1 MLSAWPVKVREFGMT
16 TRRMAKAS
24 EAIRE
29 TVSTTILFELK
40 DPRVKNVTV
49 LRAEAAG
56 DMKTAKVYI
65 SVMGDPK
72 KQSLC
77 MHGLESARGFIQSKL
92 ADRLQ
97 TRYTPILK
105 FILDPGVQFSA
116 ATSRLLKEIESESLP
131 SDETNEAAAEASDDE
146 DEGEDDDNEDA
157 ENDAL
162 TAADHELGAQDGP

>member
-1 MLSAWPVKVREFGMT
+1 MT

-49 LRAEAAG
+49 LRAEASA
-56 DMKTAKVYI
+56 DMKTAKVYV
-65 SVMGDPK
+65 SVMGDAK

-97 TRYTPILK
+97 TRYTPVLK
-105 FILDPGVQFSA
+105 FILDPGVKLSA
-116 ATSRLLKEIESESLP
+116 ITAQLLKESEVGSAT
-131 SDETNEAAAEASDDE
+131 SETTD
-146 DEGEDDDNEDA
+146 EDDDELGDEESSTTDDEA
-157 ENDAL
+157 M
-162 TAADHELGAQDGP
+162 TAAEEEAGAQDGP

>member
-1 MLSAWPVKVREFGMT
+1 MT
-16 TRRMAKAS
+16 TRRVAKAS

-49 LRAEAAG
+49 LRAEAAA
-56 DMKTAKVYI
+56 DMKTAKVYV

-116 ATSRLLKEIESESLP
+116 ATSRLLKEIESHPLPLGAATETDESA
-131 SDETNEAAAEASDDE
+131 DGSDDE
-146 DEGEDDDNEDA
+146 EDDDDA
-157 ENDAL
+157 NAEKRAL
-162 TAADHELGAQDGP
+162 TAADKESGAQDGP

>member
-1 MLSAWPVKVREFGMT
+1 MT

-49 LRAEAAG
+49 IRAEAAA
-56 DMKTAKVYI
+56 DMKTAKVYV

-97 TRYTPILK
+97 TRYTPVLK
-105 FILDPGVQFSA
+105 FVLDPGVQFSA
-116 ATSRLLKEIESESLP
+116 VTSRLLKELDVAPVPSSESGEALE
-131 SDETNEAAAEASDDE
+131 DEAEADDDHDDE
-146 DEGEDDDNEDA
+146 MNDALDA
-157 ENDAL
+157 ENDAS
-162 TAADHELGAQDGP
+162 TVDDKLGAQDGP

>member
-1 MLSAWPVKVREFGMT
+1 
-16 TRRMAKAS
+16 MAKAS

-49 LRAEAAG
+49 LRAEASA
-56 DMKTAKVYI
+56 DMKTAKVYV

-97 TRYTPILK
+97 TRYTPVLR
-105 FILDPGVQFSA
+105 FILDPGVQFST
-116 ATSRLLKEIESESLP
+116 ATARLLKELDLQDP
-131 SDETNEAAAEASDDE
+131 KPNEAGDSSAASLADDRHANDDDDDE
-146 DEGEDDDNEDA
+146 VDA
-157 ENDAL
+157 ENEAL
-162 TAADHELGAQDGP
+162 TAADGETGAQDGP